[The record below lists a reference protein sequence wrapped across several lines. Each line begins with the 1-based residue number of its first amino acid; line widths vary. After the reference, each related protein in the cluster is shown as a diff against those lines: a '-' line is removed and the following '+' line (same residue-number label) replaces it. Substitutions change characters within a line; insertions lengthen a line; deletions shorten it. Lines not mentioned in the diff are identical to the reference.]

1 LRNAIASTDDDR
13 EDGDEYDD
21 EEEGE
26 DEQEDPLEADYGDE
40 ASDAPYEFEKNDGD
54 GLLDLEQKKDKG
66 GIFDKKESDSDVEE
80 YLEDLEN
87 DEMELDGLKL
97 PSDDDEEEEDEL
109 EDGPGL
115 NDYDDE
121 EDFGEGIRDDYEDSD
136 GGGGA
141 KQIKG
146 DNQEGEGDEDN
157 EAELDDV
164 FAQANK
170 NQEMDL
176 VENLRR

>member
-1 LRNAIASTDDDR
+1 MRNAIASTDDDR
-13 EDGDEYDD
+13 ENDVEDD
-21 EEEGE
+21 DDEEGE
-26 DEQEDPLEADYGDE
+26 DEYEDPLEADYGNE
-40 ASDAPYEFEKNDGD
+40 SNDAPYEFEKNDGE

-97 PSDDDEEEEDEL
+97 PSDDDEDEEED

-136 GGGGA
+136 GGDA
-141 KQIKG
+141 RQMKG
-146 DNQEGEGDEDN
+146 DSQDGEEDEDN

-170 NQEMDL
+170 NQEMDV